1 MLSEASSS
9 LDPLVETFETLS
21 RLSDEV
27 SHFENEENLIR
38 VPIQSLPGSD
48 GTCQ

>member
-9 LDPLVETFETLS
+9 LDLSVETFETLS

-27 SHFENEENLIR
+27 SHFEDDKNLSR
-38 VPIQSLPGSD
+38 IQIQGLPGNHS
-48 GTCQ
+48 TRQ